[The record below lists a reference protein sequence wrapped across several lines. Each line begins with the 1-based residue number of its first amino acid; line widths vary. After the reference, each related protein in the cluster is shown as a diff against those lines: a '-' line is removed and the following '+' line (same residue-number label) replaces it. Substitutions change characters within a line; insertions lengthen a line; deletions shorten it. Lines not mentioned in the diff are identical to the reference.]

1 MQLDSRWEN
10 EYLILKGTAGDGNMG
25 KGDKRGV
32 TQRSDGGEF
41 VLSILNVRKE
51 TRSVIHTK

>member
-1 MQLDSRWEN
+1 LDSRWDRRN
-10 EYLILKGTAGDGNMG
+10 EHLILKGAAGDGNMG

-41 VLSILNVRKE
+41 VLSTIL
-51 TRSVIHTK
+51 SVDE